1 MEYALEENN
10 GNRIAAWAS
19 IVEDEEKAKAYKQAR
34 GKGGHVR
41 ANWKDVTDIIVAQIL
56 YTIKR
61 MVQIES
67 QDLHQFLPCQ

>member
-1 MEYALEENN
+1 MEIVLT
-10 GNRIAAWAS
+10 WAS

-41 ANWKDVTDIIVAQIL
+41 ANWKDVTDIIVHKFFIQL
-56 YTIKR
+56 KR

>member
-1 MEYALEENN
+1 MEYVRRNN
-10 GNRIAAWAS
+10 GNRIAWAS

-41 ANWKDVTDIIVAQIL
+41 ANWKDVTDIIAQIL